1 MDQQH
6 TPPVD
11 PPPVEGWFRK
21 PPRVWSMLAM
31 LAIAGFLL
39 YQYSYPPGFVSVPP
53 AASLAV
59 PLALALF
66 AENVLRLL
74 AVR

>member
-1 MDQQH
+1 
-6 TPPVD
+6 
-11 PPPVEGWFRK
+11 
-21 PPRVWSMLAM
+21 MLAM